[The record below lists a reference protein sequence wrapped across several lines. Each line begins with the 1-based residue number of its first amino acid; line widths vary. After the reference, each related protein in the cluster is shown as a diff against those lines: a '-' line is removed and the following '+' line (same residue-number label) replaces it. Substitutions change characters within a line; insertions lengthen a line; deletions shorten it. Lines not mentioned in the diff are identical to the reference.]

1 MKIKIAPNTT
11 FKMFKD
17 IKPGECFMYHRE
29 GEFYIKVSK
38 KKGCSLKDGK
48 IFYFYSDD
56 EVIYLPEVMLVN
68 VK

>member
-17 IKPGECFMYHRE
+17 IKPGECFMYSQKDI
-29 GEFYIKVSK
+29 YIKVSK
-38 KKGCSLKDGK
+38 KRGCNLKDGK